1 MTPEQAVDVL
11 LKAASM
17 ALLNKQDHIVC
28 EQAAKVLK
36 DFIAP
41 KSPALPPKEVKPEEL
56 PAQ

>member
-36 DFIAP
+36 DALAP
-41 KSPALPPKEVKPEEL
+41 KVSEEKPEVKEEA
-56 PAQ
+56 PKV